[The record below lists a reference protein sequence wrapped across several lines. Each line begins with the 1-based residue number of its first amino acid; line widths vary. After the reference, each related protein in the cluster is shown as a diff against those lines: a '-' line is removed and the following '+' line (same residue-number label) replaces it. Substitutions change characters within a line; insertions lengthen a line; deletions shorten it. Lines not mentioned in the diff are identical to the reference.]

1 MSFNKPFFELI
12 QKQGE
17 ARLGKI
23 STKRG
28 NIETP
33 AFMPVGTQG
42 TIKGIFTDG
51 DLRRALN
58 KKTDVLEL
66 PISQLMSNKAK
77 TITNSSLATEAIEM
91 MQRNQIYSLVVTNN
105 KGQPEGLIRMH
116 DLVETG
122 LV

>member
-1 MSFNKPFFELI
+1 M
-12 QKQGE
+12 
-17 ARLGKI
+17 
-23 STKRG
+23 
-28 NIETP
+28 
-33 AFMPVGTQG
+33 
-42 TIKGIFTDG
+42 
-51 DLRRALN
+51 N
-58 KKTDVLEL
+58 KKTDVLEV

-91 MQRNQIYSLVVTNN
+91 MQRNQIYSLVVTNK